1 MIHFDIPGQGQIT
14 IDHVV
19 FDYNG
24 TIARDGKLIP
34 GVGQAMKKYSTL
46 VNFHVITA
54 DTFGD
59 VKKQLQDVNAV
70 LTLISNHDQAQ
81 KKLDYI
87 NTLEPLHTL
96 CAGNGAND
104 RLMLKKARIGIAVM
118 GEEGLA
124 TASFMAADL
133 MVQNILDVF
142 GFFKTPERLV
152 ASLRT

>member
-1 MIHFDIPGQGQIT
+1 MNIDIPGLGQIA

-34 GVGQAMKKYSTL
+34 GVRQAIEKYSTL

-54 DTFGD
+54 DTFGC
-59 VKKQLQDVNAV
+59 VKKQLQGVNAV
-70 LTLISNHDQAQ
+70 LTRISDHDQAQ

-87 NTLEPLHTL
+87 NTLGPLHTL

-104 RLMLKKARIGIAVM
+104 ELMLKKACIGIAVI

-142 GFFKTPERLV
+142 GFFRTPERLV